1 METSSR
7 DDFIIAIRSAFLKK
21 GTQQRFS
28 LIVLIFFSL
37 ILLSLAKLNFA
48 GIDYLRSAI
57 REVVYRSSFIVST
70 PENYL
75 MKSYQNVKNHFFL
88 YDDYLETKAQLK
100 KIKSEKIANNYI
112 IEENKRLKKI
122 VDDYLVDTNEIVA
135 KILIDKKS
143 PFLRSIIIN
152 KGSKNNVKLG
162 MAALDETFLVGK
174 VVEVNYL
181 TSRVLLLSD
190 LNSKI
195 PVTIEPGDYQS
206 ILSGTGRANGILQY
220 LKEDYEIQEDNLIYT
235 SGSGGVFKSGIPVG
249 KIKLENE
256 NNLKTVE
263 FFSDFTQLR
272 FVKIISFKKELGN
285 D

>member
-37 ILLSLAKLNFA
+37 FLLSLAKLNFA

-57 REVVYRSSFIVST
+57 REVVYRSTFIVST

-206 ILSGTGRANGILQY
+206 ILSGTGRANGTLQY
-220 LKEDYEIQEDNLIYT
+220 LKEEYEIQEDNLIYT

-249 KIKLENE
+249 KIKSENE